1 MTILESVGAQ
11 VALSATSGHDAGLG
25 GFINQLQPLAH
36 DLADTQEGA
45 VRLMSMAQSKG
56 LTVNTAILMA
66 VDDDTIPLPSGN
78 EDEERRIL
86 YVAMTRAS
94 ECCIITT
101 ATHRHGAT
109 ARIGLGGTARRRRT
123 RFLQGLPPNV
133 PAPQD
138 GPNFINN
145 L

>member
-1 MTILESVGAQ
+1 
-11 VALSATSGHDAGLG
+11 
-25 GFINQLQPLAH
+25 
-36 DLADTQEGA
+36 
-45 VRLMSMAQSKG
+45 MSMGQSKG

-66 VDDDTIPLPSGN
+66 VDDDTIPHPSGD

-101 ATHRHGAT
+101 ATHRSGAT
-109 ARIGLGGTARRRRT
+109 AWIGSASKTQRQRT

-133 PAPQD
+133 PSPQN
-138 GPNFINN
+138 GPNFVNN